1 MAAEV
6 PECVEGLER
15 VEGLLRGVKE
25 LERVEGRRCLE
36 LELECVERLQG
47 CVCVEE
53 LERLDGRS
61 YEGPE

>member
-1 MAAEV
+1 M
-6 PECVEGLER
+6 
-15 VEGLLRGVKE
+15 KE

-61 YEGPE
+61 CVEEPE